1 MANIQERVTQNG
13 KKAYRVQVRLKGFP
27 AETAT
32 FSRLTD
38 ARRWGESTEA
48 AMREGRYFK
57 TSEAKRHTL
66 KEAIEKYCKTVLP
79 QKSASS
85 QYSQSIQ
92 LGWWKEKLGAYTLAD
107 LTPALIA
114 EARDD
119 LAAGI
124 TRFKQCRSGSTVRR
138 YLAALS
144 HVFTVAVREWGWM
157 PGNPIQAVQK
167 PKEPRGRVRFL
178 SDDER
183 RKLLDACRES
193 RNKALYDVVVLALST
208 GMRRNEIMTLTWD
221 TVDLDRGTITI
232 EDTKNGERRMAPLAG
247 HALARMRE
255 RSRLRRLDTKL
266 VFPAPMVPHRTPKP
280 VDIESAWQH
289 ALKRAGLAKE
299 GTKGESAKDEKEV
312 FRFHDLRHTAASYL
326 LMNGATLGELA
337 EILGHKTLQMV
348 KRYSHI
354 SESHASTL
362 VARMNAAIFEEEA
375 KHEARS
381 DA

>member
-1 MANIQERVTQNG
+1 MANIQERVTQDG
-13 KKAYRVQVRLKGFP
+13 KKVYRVQVRLKGFP

-32 FSRLTD
+32 FPRLTD
-38 ARRWGESTEA
+38 ARKWAQSTEA

-66 KEAIEKYCKTVLP
+66 GDAIDRYLETVLP
-79 QKSASS
+79 QKSKSS
-85 QYSQSIQ
+85 QYSQTIQ
-92 LGWWKEKLGAYTLAD
+92 LGWWKRKLGDYALAD
-107 LTPALIA
+107 VTPAVIA

-119 LAAGI
+119 LAGGI
-124 TRFKQCRSGSTVRR
+124 TRFKQPRSNSTVRR

-144 HVFTVAVREWGWM
+144 HVLTVAVREWGWL
-157 PGNPIQAVQK
+157 PSNPMQAVQK

-178 SDDER
+178 SDEER
-183 RKLLDACRES
+183 RSLLQACRES

-208 GMRRNEIMTLTWD
+208 GMRRNEIMNLTWD
-221 TVDLDRGTITI
+221 AVDLDRGTITI

-255 RSRLRRLDTKL
+255 RSRLRRLDTRL
-266 VFPAPMVPHRTPKP
+266 VFPAPMAPHKAPKP
-280 VDIESAWQH
+280 IDIESAWQH
-289 ALKRAGLAKE
+289 ALKRAGLAK
-299 GTKGESAKDEKEV
+299 DEKEDESPKDV
-312 FRFHDLRHTAASYL
+312 FRFHDLRHSAASYM

-354 SESHASTL
+354 SESHASAL
-362 VARMNAAIFEEEA
+362 VARMNAAIFEGEEKRA
-375 KHEARS
+375 
-381 DA
+381 